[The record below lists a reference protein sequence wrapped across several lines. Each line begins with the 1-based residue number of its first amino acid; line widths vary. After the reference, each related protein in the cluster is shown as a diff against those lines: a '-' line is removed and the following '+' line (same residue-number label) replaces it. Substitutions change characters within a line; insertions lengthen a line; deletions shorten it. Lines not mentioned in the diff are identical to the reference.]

1 MTLVDSAAAVA
12 VECAGSVVQGTLG
25 FGLNLVVVPLLV
37 LINPHFAPG
46 AVVLAGA
53 TGALLV
59 VARERGGA
67 DWRSIGWALGG
78 RLPGNAVG
86 IAIIATVA
94 ATFTEAAIGALVIVG
109 VVVSACGLRLK
120 RTPWTMVQVGGVS
133 GVLGTVAGLG
143 GPPFALLCHD
153 MDTNRFR
160 VTAATYSL
168 LGMTASAVMLTSAHE
183 LGFLQLRLFL
193 LLLPGVLLGVFLSR
207 FVIVR
212 IARSGIR
219 WAVYV
224 VAIVGASGA
233 IAQGLR

>member
-1 MTLVDSAAAVA
+1 M
-12 VECAGSVVQGTLG
+12 
-25 FGLNLVVVPLLV
+25 NLVVVPLLV
-37 LINPHFAPG
+37 LINPRFAPG

-67 DWRSIGWALGG
+67 DWRAIGWALGG

-94 ATFTEAAIGALVIVG
+94 AAFTEVAVGALVIVG
-109 VVVSACGLRLK
+109 VVVSACGLRPR
-120 RTPWTMVQVGGVS
+120 RTPWTMVQVGAVS
-133 GVLGTVAGLG
+133 GVMGTVAGLG

-153 MDTNRFR
+153 MDANRFR
-160 VTAATYSL
+160 ATAATYSL
-168 LGMTASAVMLTSAHE
+168 VGMTASAVMLAGAHE
-183 LGFLQLRLFL
+183 LGLLQVRLAL

-207 FVIVR
+207 FAIAR
-212 IARSGIR
+212 IASAGVR
-219 WAVYV
+219 WAVYG